1 MKRGEVR
8 GERSRLDRPAG
19 LIVAEAVLRA
29 GEVMANE
36 SRCDVE
42 LEVDNDGSETVLV
55 ESDFRNV
62 GFPTVVWRL

>member
-1 MKRGEVR
+1 
-8 GERSRLDRPAG
+8 

-36 SRCDVE
+36 SRCDAE